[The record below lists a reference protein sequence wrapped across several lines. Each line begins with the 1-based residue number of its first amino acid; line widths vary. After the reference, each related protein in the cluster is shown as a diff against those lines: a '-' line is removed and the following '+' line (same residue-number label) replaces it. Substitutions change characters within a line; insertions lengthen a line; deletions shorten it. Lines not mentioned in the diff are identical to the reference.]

1 MLQLSNIENYNW
13 LIACSGGP
21 DSMALLDMMYKKG
34 LNIGVACVNYRK
46 RTSAIR
52 DVNIVKSYCD
62 KYHLP
67 FYLLDKEYEYSGN
80 FQSFARNY
88 RYDFFKKICDEFNYD
103 GIMVAHHLDDLLET
117 YIMQKDKKLDV
128 DYYGLRD
135 FIVINGLN
143 VYRPLLSFEKKQLQ
157 TYCDINNISYG
168 IDESNLSDDY
178 SRNKVRH
185 HIIDKMSKDDK
196 LKMLEEITNINH
208 NISNYHD
215 KLFSIVSDNGFYLSD
230 FNKYSDE
237 DKLAF
242 LRVFLN
248 RKINTH
254 VSNKYLLDVLKQLS
268 NAKNFISNIND
279 YYFVRSYDHCYVI
292 KEIPKDYCYV
302 VDHIEEMETKYFK
315 IKTTGDN
322 LHGVSVSKD
331 DFPLVIRNAKD
342 SDHIILR
349 YGTKKLSRF
358 FIDRKIDI
366 IERKRWPVVENRH
379 HNIIL
384 VPEIGCDIAHYTTKH
399 NFFVIKW

>member
-1 MLQLSNIENYNW
+1 
-13 LIACSGGP
+13 
-21 DSMALLDMMYKKG
+21 MALLDMMYQKG

-46 RTSAIR
+46 RASAIR
-52 DVNIVKSYCD
+52 DVNIVKAYCN

-128 DYYGLRD
+128 DYYGLREY
-135 FIVINGLN
+135 IVINGLN
-143 VYRPLLSFEKKQLQ
+143 VYRPLLNYEKKQLQ
-157 TYCDINNISYG
+157 DYCDINNISYG

-185 HIIDKMSKDDK
+185 RIIDKMSKDDK

-208 NISNYHD
+208 NISNYND

-242 LRVFLN
+242 LRVFFN

-268 NAKNFISNIND
+268 NAKNFISDIND
-279 YYFVRSYDHCYVI
+279 HYLVRSYDHCYVI
-292 KEIPKDYCYV
+292 KEMPKDYCYV
-302 VDHIEEMETKYFK
+302 IDHIEQMETKYFK

-322 LHGVSVSKD
+322 LHGVSVSED

-342 SDHIILR
+342 SDHIVLR

-366 IERKRWPVVENRH
+366 IERKLWPVVENRH

-399 NFFVIKW
+399 NFFVIK